1 MSMHKSVQAAVA
13 VAMAAHNQQL
23 AQMQTSLAQ
32 KDELISK
39 ITKKLEDLEVRSAKK
54 KPRHSDSSALN
65 PSAEGPKDGKP
76 RRSKGAITAQREKET
91 LVTNSST
98 PKAKKGKAKPSNE
111 YFTPTYQKG
120 KGKEKPC
127 NPATSSSLAQKVSS
141 LAKKTPVQKPPGK
154 KQITPAS
161 ATPTR
166 KNVNQMLEFD
176 VPETFLKTRI
186 LWGLLEENSVPSA
199 PDPSTLQEFYERFRD
214 AEELQSAANDIRA
227 PKLVPK
233 SQIVTLKDLKLGQKK
248 VGRNILNVE
257 EFFFLYI
264 KATLARLGIRRWAPN
279 LEDSLDS
286 LYNEACRVAAIKSIQ
301 QVAGNGAYQCMNCNV
316 KFLNKIDLL
325 IQAYNHYVHFRQCG
339 KYNRELK
346 STGHYVEEAERKA
359 ISGARKRLRNARVN
373 FGKKNNLPS
382 CYMKILDC
390 LDAHSDD
397 EYSDK
402 HKCYLI
408 KTVPFW
414 SANTNKFFR
423 RLDFLMDKDFKC
435 DGRRDQRRKGRM
447 PSRKL
452 ESIFTKTPTGLPIDF
467 YDPDWFNDLLPAQKH
482 KAANI
487 WLVNFLP
494 DANQSLL
501 GKQHPDEKLCD
512 SKLINKYWEEL
523 TKPYD
528 LSHEIKP
535 VEDDE
540 SSSDS
545 EKSDDSSYCGEE
557 VVLSDTS
564 GEEESDD
571 NEGEDDVD
579 IH

>member
-1 MSMHKSVQAAVA
+1 MHVHIK
-13 VAMAAHNQQL
+13 
-23 AQMQTSLAQ
+23 
-32 KDELISK
+32 
-39 ITKKLEDLEVRSAKK
+39 
-54 KPRHSDSSALN
+54 
-65 PSAEGPKDGKP
+65 
-76 RRSKGAITAQREKET
+76 
-91 LVTNSST
+91 
-98 PKAKKGKAKPSNE
+98 
-111 YFTPTYQKG
+111 
-120 KGKEKPC
+120 
-127 NPATSSSLAQKVSS
+127 
-141 LAKKTPVQKPPGK
+141 
-154 KQITPAS
+154 
-161 ATPTR
+161 
-166 KNVNQMLEFD
+166 
-176 VPETFLKTRI
+176 I

-233 SQIVTLKDLKLGQKK
+233 SQIVTLEDLKLGQKK

-279 LEDSLDS
+279 LEDSPDS

-301 QVAGNGAYQCMNCNV
+301 QVAGNGAYQFMNCNV

-359 ISGARKRLRNARVN
+359 ISGARKRVSYFIFFSMDCTTEADAFDSFVMQESILE
-373 FGKKNNLPS
+373 KKNNLPS

-423 RLDFLMDKDFKC
+423 RLDFLMDKDFKS

-528 LSHEIKP
+528 LNHEIKP